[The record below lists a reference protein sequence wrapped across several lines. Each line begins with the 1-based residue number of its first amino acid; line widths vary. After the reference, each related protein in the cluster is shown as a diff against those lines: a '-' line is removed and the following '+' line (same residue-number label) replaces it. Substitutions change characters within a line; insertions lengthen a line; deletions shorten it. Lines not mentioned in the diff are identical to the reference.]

1 LWIVVPAA
9 GVGRRMGTEVPKQ
22 YLDLCGKPIIVHAI
36 ERLAALPGVVARAQ
50 EKTSGFG
57 EILAGINA
65 ADIADRAAL
74 AALPVTRK
82 ADLIERQ
89 KAAPPFG
96 GLAALGP
103 GDAAHLFAS
112 PGPIYEFEGPRQGF
126 WRLERALF
134 AAGFRPGDIVHN
146 CFSYHLTPGGWML
159 DAAARGLGCA
169 VIPGGVGNS
178 EQQVEAIAQ
187 FRPGGYIGTPDFLK
201 VLLDKGQEMGLDCS
215 SITRALVSGGAL
227 FPELRQAYAERGVA
241 VLQCYATAD
250 LGLIAYE
257 SEAREG
263 MILDE
268 EIIVEIL
275 RPGTG
280 DPLPEGEVG
289 EVVVTT
295 LNPDYPL
302 VRFATGDLSAILPGQ
317 SPCGRTAPRIKGWMG
332 RADQATKVKGMF
344 VQPAQVAAV
353 LKRHGEIGRARL
365 VVTRD
370 GNADAMTLQCEVA
383 NGADAALVA
392 AIAESLRSCC
402 KMKGAVEAVAPGS
415 LPNDGKIIDD
425 QRSYG

>member
-1 LWIVVPAA
+1 MEHYDDLETRPPEAREAA
-9 GVGRRMGTEVPKQ
+9 LM
-22 YLDLCGKPIIVHAI
+22 
-36 ERLAALPGVVARAQ
+36 AALPAQ
-50 EKTSGFG
+50 IAHAKAKAPGYAEL
-57 EILAGINA
+57 LAEVDA
-65 ADIADRAAL
+65 AMVTDRAAL

-82 ADLIERQ
+82 SDLMARQ
-89 KAAPPFG
+89 TATPPFG
-96 GLAALGP
+96 GLNALATGS
-103 GDAAHLFAS
+103 AAHLFAS
-112 PGPIYEFEGPRQGF
+112 PGPIYEFEAARAGF

-134 AAGFRPGDIVHN
+134 AAGFRAGDIVHN
-146 CFSYHLTPGGWML
+146 CFAYHLTPGGWML
-159 DAAARGLGCA
+159 DGGARGLGCA

-178 EQQVEAIAQ
+178 EQQVQAIAH
-187 FRPGGYIGTPDFLK
+187 FRPSGYTGTPDFLK
-201 VLLDKGQEMGLDCS
+201 LLLDKGDEQGVDCS

-227 FPELRQAYAERGVA
+227 FPEMRRAYAERGVA

-268 EIIVEIL
+268 EIVVEIL

-302 VRFATGDLSAILPGQ
+302 VRFATGDLSAILPGA
-317 SPCGRTAPRIKGWMG
+317 SPCGRTAPRITGWMG

-344 VQPAQVAAV
+344 VQPSQVAAV
-353 LKRHGEIGRARL
+353 LKRHGEIARARL

-370 GNADAMTLQCEVA
+370 GDSDAMTLLCEVA
-383 NGADAALVA
+383 GGDDSLAA
-392 AIAESLRSCC
+392 AIAASLQDAC
-402 KMKGAVEAVAPGS
+402 KLKGGVELVEPAS
-415 LPNDGKIIDD
+415 LPNDGKVIDD
-425 QRSYG
+425 RRSYD